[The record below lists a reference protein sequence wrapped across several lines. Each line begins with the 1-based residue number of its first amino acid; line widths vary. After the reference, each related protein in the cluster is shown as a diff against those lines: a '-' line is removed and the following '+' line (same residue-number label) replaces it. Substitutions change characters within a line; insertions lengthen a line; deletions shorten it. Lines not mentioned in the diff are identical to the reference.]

1 MKLLRWT
8 GRGGSR
14 HAAALFGAGLLGG
27 AVEDAFRSKARAS
40 AAFMPYAWGDA
51 AARAAQLLDIERAL
65 LDGAAPEG
73 PRSIDVIWAG
83 GRSGFGSSP
92 EDMAAEQEI
101 FAQILAFGSTL
112 QARFPDA
119 AHGFHMISSA
129 GGLFEG
135 ISHCGADTAPR
146 PLRPYG
152 NGKLRQEALLHAAAG
167 LELRRIYRPSS
178 VYGFRPGGR
187 LGLVTALASNALTGR
202 TTRIVG
208 SPHTI
213 RDYVSAEDIGR
224 FVAQEALRPS
234 PGADLTFLLASG
246 RPAAMCEMIAL
257 VEQAVQTRTLLQY
270 DPNPSNALN
279 MSFRPSALPRRWRP
293 TALETGIR
301 RTVSQVRRAVLHQC

>member
-8 GRGGSR
+8 GPGGSR
-14 HAAALFGAGLLGG
+14 HAAALFGVGLLGG
-27 AVEDAFRSKARAS
+27 AIEEALRGEAQADTAV
-40 AAFMPYAWGDA
+40 MPYDWGDA
-51 AARAAQLLDIERAL
+51 AARAAQLLDIERAI
-65 LDGAAPEG
+65 LDGAEPEG
-73 PRSIDVIWAG
+73 PRSIDLIWAG
-83 GRSGFGSSP
+83 GRSGFGSSVD
-92 EDMAAEQEI
+92 DMQTEEAI
-101 FAQILAFGSTL
+101 FAQILAFGATL
-112 QARFPDA
+112 EARAPDA

-135 ISHCGADTAPR
+135 VSHCGADTPPR

-152 NGKLRQEALLHAAAG
+152 SGKLRQEALVHASGGKA
-167 LELRRIYRPSS
+167 LRRIYRPSS

-213 RDYVSAEDIGR
+213 RDYVSTEDIGH
-224 FVAQEALRPS
+224 FVAQEALRRS

-257 VEQAVQTRTLLQY
+257 VEQAVQARTLLQY

>member
-8 GRGGSR
+8 GPGGSR

-27 AVEDAFRSKARAS
+27 AIGDALRGAAQAD
-40 AAFMPYAWGDA
+40 AAFMPYDWGDS
-51 AARAAQLLDIERAL
+51 AARAAQLGDIERAIL
-65 LDGAAPEG
+65 NGADPVQSV
-73 PRSIDVIWAG
+73 SIIWAG
-83 GRSGFGSSP
+83 GRSGFGSSVD
-92 EDMAAEQEI
+92 DMRAEEAI
-101 FAQILAFGSTL
+101 FAQILAFGGAL
-112 QARFPDA
+112 EAAAPDA
-119 AHGFHMISSA
+119 VHGFHMISSA

-135 ISHCGADTAPR
+135 VSHCGADTAAR
-146 PLRPYG
+146 ALRPYG
-152 NGKLRQEALLHAAAG
+152 AGKLRQEALVHASGGKA
-167 LELRRIYRPSS
+167 LRRIYRPSS

-224 FVAQEALRPS
+224 FVAHETLRPS

-257 VEQAVQTRTLLQY
+257 VEQAVQARTLLQY
-270 DPNPSNALN
+270 DPSPSNALN

-301 RTVSQVRRAVLHQC
+301 RTVSQVRRAVLHQS